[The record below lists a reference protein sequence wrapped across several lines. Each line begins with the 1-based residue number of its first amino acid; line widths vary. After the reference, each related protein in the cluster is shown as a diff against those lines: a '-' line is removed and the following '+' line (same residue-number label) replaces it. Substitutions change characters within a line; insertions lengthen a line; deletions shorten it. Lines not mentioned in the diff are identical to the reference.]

1 MRIRGR
7 LKRFGAVAVFAA
19 IFLLCAVFSCLFFDN
34 GKTSSAESS
43 GELQQSGQTAES
55 AANGKASAPI
65 SDQMVTYYEL
75 DGTDNMAL
83 WHKAIQTSVDGNGL
97 LVTVRLTAN
106 WNYTKATFGVGSFNE
121 QCLMVPDKAS
131 ILFDLNGYNL
141 TRTTDANPDGCI
153 FFINKG
159 SLEVIGNGQISGGR
173 ENEEG
178 GGAFTVKGKL
188 TLSGGTITDNEV
200 RNCGGAIYAY
210 NGSTIIVDGAVIK
223 SNTAGTYGG
232 GIYAEAGATLNIKS
246 GAVAENYALA
256 GGGIYSN
263 GATISMSGGYVMGNT
278 AEGGSRVDEGL
289 EITDNLCG
297 GGFCVNGGTFVL
309 DGGTISNNLVTK
321 GRGGGLYFFGDSVFT
336 MNGGVVTTNTA
347 SYDGQT
353 AGGGVSIF
361 HATMYMNGG
370 TITNNAASGY
380 SGDAG
385 GIGIRHSIFEMYGGT
400 VSENKVMS
408 DGGAWSGGIEAWY
421 SMVYLYDGKI
431 INNQTNGNGGG
442 ITIYSG
448 TTFYMYGGI
457 ISNNMTANNG
467 GGIQLDGGATA
478 AYLYGGVISNNQ
490 AAGVGGGINVGGIGS
505 VTIGGKTVTKNGKTY
520 GGGLKI
526 YNNIA
531 NNIASNMYLRN
542 GYKLLIDSSLKSNKN
557 VASIGIHTQTT
568 PASGAAVTFIDSYN
582 ATTAGGL
589 LTTFFFA
596 DNIGCKVQGT
606 TNGQIVS
613 GTPATKINWTFGV
626 STNKGTSWNSSAMSV
641 KDYKQVYTGNWFRI
655 SASAGTVT
663 SETSGKFLTAGSGSS
678 AYTYFKDVGVYTFI
692 VNDANYTNNV
702 LTFEVVPR
710 EVTIAWST
718 QDIYYS
724 EGNMQY
730 PASTLGGVVAGD
742 DCHLTVDTSGAGIN
756 AGTYTVTAGLSGA
769 QVSNYTL
776 PTDGSYIK
784 TYNILPRKLS
794 KPYINGGLIYDGNVQ
809 QVIVGFDPTGM
820 IISYDSSSPSVT
832 NYVYGISA
840 GTYKATIQLLD
851 PTNFRWEDNTTS
863 IVYLTSIVNK
873 VVLSVSGISLAAKEY
888 DGTNFTTL
896 NVNTLSVLGVV
907 SNDYGTDGE
916 IDKTKIWIIPV
927 DYETG
932 NVATSGKI
940 ELSGSTAGRYSKKIT
955 LQLDGTM
962 KDNYTLLSDVYECIT
977 YITRATIKV
986 TGGIDVATDNDGL
999 KGKVYDGTTNV
1010 TFDTSSA
1017 IFVYSATGNAV
1028 SGVTVDAYGGFVSAD
1043 AGENIFA
1050 NIWSLKLGGTLAENY
1065 ELDVAASLAVLNNGT
1080 ISGKI
1085 KKKDVSVEISVEDC
1099 VYGSIPLITY
1109 EVSGAVAGDGIKVV
1123 FEYLNATDGT
1133 TVLKTAGKYAIT
1145 ASLEGA
1151 FAKNYNIASIVPDG
1165 GTDGD
1170 PIEVEITKAPLTVT
1184 VKDAVVAMGEAA
1196 ANNGVSVSGLVW
1208 GDTRASL
1215 DIEDG
1220 DLTFNYG
1227 DFATSNGAVGDY
1239 VLSIDPI
1246 VLANYTVTVTDG
1258 TLTVTVK
1265 NLEVT
1270 LTVTDGVY
1278 GGAAV
1283 TATASAADGATQ
1295 ITSFNYTFKGTS
1307 YDGTVYNGA
1316 DIPVKPGIYTVIAEI
1331 DVATGYSGK
1340 AAKSVE
1346 IARAALTVTV
1356 TPKTAGVS
1364 DKAEYGENI
1373 TLSDLKTRFGLTF
1386 TGWANDDEK
1395 DDFGNSTQ
1403 TGDIVVSDAKW
1414 ETDYFAFAPVGNYAV
1429 AVSGLSSDNYV
1440 IAYVNCSLE
1449 IEKANASVVIKNQS
1463 SVYDGNIPVAGN
1475 VADVNFTVSGLKRSA
1490 DDLGVSISIA
1500 NAAAV
1505 AGKYALEVF
1514 ASNANYNVTFVGEG
1528 ADNTAVDNGGVWTV
1542 ASAYTVDKKK
1552 LIITAENKTI
1562 TYGDAAPSYTAVYD
1576 GFIATDGDL
1585 TGPVSGV
1592 FSTELV
1598 LGCAYVQAVGS
1609 NGNVGKYNI
1618 EESVAAVADNY
1629 YIVFV
1634 QGTLTVERKTITV
1647 TVDREKTVSQY
1658 GTSPV
1663 DFTVNTS
1670 DYYSFEASGLAYP
1683 ADDLQISLS
1692 AAVTESSNACSYPIT
1707 AASANANYNVVFK
1720 DCVYT
1725 VKQFEIKVEWVISGD
1740 DGTETLIP
1748 DGSEAEFIYN
1758 GAVQGPKAYFYM
1770 PTGKTPASTVS
1781 GLQKNAGGAY
1791 IATAIIPS
1799 QYKLNY
1805 TFASDTSNTQN
1816 FKITPKLLSITWT
1829 GSKDVNG
1836 DFSFEFNAGL
1846 QLHPIATFGGV
1857 VSGETVTP
1865 VYSGATGMVGD
1876 GHTVTVSIAD
1886 GNYTLPP
1893 ADVTVQYNIVK
1904 MSMNSFYWTSDGVTN
1919 INASTY
1925 SYVYD
1930 GETHMPTALAGVS
1943 ITFGYTVKY
1952 ADGTDCGNR
1961 AVNAGEY
1968 TVTAVPNDSNY
1979 AIPDGVS
1986 NKFTFKI
1993 LPKEVKESDLRYET
2007 LSFVYNGKDQAPQF
2021 FYADVNGVNIPLS
2034 VTVNGAHSEANLN
2047 GAYYVAIISAPADKN
2062 YAFTDGEVSYSKN
2075 FTIAPRDIDVEW
2087 TLDGGEWTT
2096 EFAEDYNGGEV
2107 NYSAKAY
2114 MTSADG
2120 EFAHINE
2127 YFKFEVT
2134 RRDGAAGTPTVW
2146 TGPIKDA
2153 GIYTL
2158 KAYISN
2164 PDFAKNYNITEY
2176 ARQITIEKIPLSIA
2190 VNGGSDY
2197 TVNYNAEAPAYSA
2210 VFNGFVPVYTDANG
2224 NSVDES
2230 VTVKAQVEAVAHWIF
2245 CDYVKGSQ
2253 PGNYAV
2259 TLTTNAE
2266 KLKLLRSILKN
2277 YDWEENFTG
2286 VTLIVKSTTGTVLVL
2301 AENGTN
2307 EFVYDGTEKLPEA
2320 FYTPVTGNGQ
2330 QRKLEVT
2337 LLALNPDGTP
2347 NEYLTDG
2354 KAIDVGMYYISVK
2367 RVSND
2372 EDKTELVTEGLCFKI
2387 IKRTVLVKIS
2397 DRKTVYG
2404 EVTESNRSSHI
2415 VTEYLYDY
2423 GGRNGYLPLKSDED
2437 GLAITV
2443 DCTFKRTDGLSNY
2456 DSQGYAQVGEYL
2468 IEGEW
2473 NSAAYGKN
2481 YEVVFIGGSD
2491 GVNGQFTAG
2500 LFTVEKADIYVIS
2513 NGDAYFEEYGD
2524 FDSGDPRYVIKLADK
2539 TDGVYNNI
2547 IYSGNK
2553 RAGNTDAAVSIKYVD
2568 KQRLEDAVK
2577 PEHDAEYILTDAP
2590 RITAAGDWVIYYKI
2604 EVAGGNHNAYYG
2616 AWRVQIRPEK
2626 DFIIIIFTK
2635 EYSVPYGDGVPE
2647 NLAEKLYEGGYY
2659 RLGNNAVSAE
2669 WFKDNAEAYVES
2681 VTASS
2686 EVGLYNIYFR
2696 IKDEAETGSL
2706 QYVIKYT
2713 DNNYTPETNVGKYRI
2728 EQRLLTVNW
2737 QETLEFMHDGEAHLP
2752 ELSVSG
2758 WIGGGELKVEEVLAD
2773 GQKRYVFKDGGKEIV
2788 VTVSAAGNFTDIG
2801 GHILTVSVGNSNY
2814 RLDVSNA
2821 AKTVSIKA
2829 DTVVEFGHLPA
2840 WAWYAIGGGAALLA
2854 LIIVI
2859 LAVKLKKR
2867 VPAGGA
2873 ADDGGFYETVEDGF
2887 PPEEI

>member
-1 MRIRGR
+1 MKIRGR
-7 LKRFGAVAVFAA
+7 LKRFGAVAAFAA

-34 GKTSSAESS
+34 GKTSSAENTKSQNMQSVSAVEENAVEGANSAPRS
-43 GELQQSGQTAES
+43 GEIITFYEVKGTNAQKAEVWRNAMQMSVENSVQVTVMLADDWTAE
-55 AANGKASAPI
+55 NGSFGTGDGFTATGGISIPENTDIVLDLNNHTINRGLSESTPSSIKNMGSVINGINCKLTLNDSSSIGGGVITGGYASGLNA
-65 SDQMVTYYEL
+65 
-75 DGTDNMAL
+75 DGACGGG
-83 WHKAIQTSVDGNGL
+83 IGL
-97 LVTVRLTAN
+97 LN
-106 WNYTKATFGVGSFNE
+106 SQFI
-121 QCLMVPDKAS
+121 M
-131 ILFDLNGYNL
+131 NGG
-141 TRTTDANPDGCI
+141 TIR
-153 FFINKG
+153 
-159 SLEVIGNGQISGGR
+159 GNTGGT
-173 ENEEG
+173 G
-178 GGAFTVKGKL
+178 GGAWFRLSNCYLYGGIVEGNTGNYGAGMYFYNNCVVSFYDGFIIRDN
-188 TLSGGTITDNEV
+188 TSTNSGGAFE
-200 RNCGGAIYAY
+200 C
-210 NGSTIIVDGAVIK
+210 
-223 SNTAGTYGG
+223 
-232 GIYAEAGATLNIKS
+232 
-246 GAVAENYALA
+246 
-256 GGGIYSN
+256 YSN
-263 GATISMSGGYVMGNT
+263 DTVTINGGLFTGNT
-278 AEGGSRVDEGL
+278 AAG
-289 EITDNLCG
+289 
-297 GGFCVNGGTFVL
+297 
-309 DGGTISNNLVTK
+309 DGGAFYVTSSSQ
-321 GRGGGLYFFGDSVFT
+321 LT
-336 MNGGVVTTNTA
+336 MNGGVVSNNK
-347 SYDGQT
+347 SGVGNI
-353 AGGGVSIF
+353 AGRGF
-361 HATMYMNGG
+361 
-370 TITNNAASGY
+370 
-380 SGDAG
+380 
-385 GIGIRHSIFEMYGGT
+385 
-400 VSENKVMS
+400 
-408 DGGAWSGGIEAWY
+408 
-421 SMVYLYDGKI
+421 
-431 INNQTNGNGGG
+431 GGG
-442 ITIYSG
+442 IFPRDSGSKFSISGGEVYNNYKVNSDGSEILQNIYISEESLKMVITGKLQNTTKIGVTMKAGISGGFTQGYSNFNTLAPSQFFFDEVNGKNVILNAEGEAEFGTEPASTPSVTLKWQYSTDAGSNWADVSATSVIYSG
-448 TTFYMYGGI
+448 ATYVFRAMNDTSTIGFALQRYTDINGNSSNIATVKNVGTYVYMV
-457 ISNNMTANNG
+457 NNG
-467 GGIQLDGGATA
+467 AGTYENPSLTFRITQVTVSITWSSETSLTYNGSPQRPTAVMGNVSAEDKNQLAFIYDNGLQSSA
-478 AYLYGGVISNNQ
+478 
-490 AAGVGGGINVGGIGS
+490 INVGNYS
-505 VTIGGKTVTKNGKTY
+505 T
-520 GGGLKI
+520 
-526 YNNIA
+526 
-531 NNIASNMYLRN
+531 
-542 GYKLLIDSSLKSNKN
+542 
-557 VASIGIHTQTT
+557 SIT
-568 PASGAAVTFIDSYN
+568 
-582 ATTAGGL
+582 
-589 LTTFFFA
+589 
-596 DNIGCKVQGT
+596 
-606 TNGQIVS
+606 
-613 GTPATKINWTFGV
+613 
-626 STNKGTSWNSSAMSV
+626 
-641 KDYKQVYTGNWFRI
+641 
-655 SASAGTVT
+655 
-663 SETSGKFLTAGSGSS
+663 
-678 AYTYFKDVGVYTFI
+678 
-692 VNDANYTNNV
+692 
-702 LTFEVVPR
+702 
-710 EVTIAWST
+710 
-718 QDIYYS
+718 
-724 EGNMQY
+724 
-730 PASTLGGVVAGD
+730 
-742 DCHLTVDTSGAGIN
+742 
-756 AGTYTVTAGLSGA
+756 GLSGSKADNYKLPSGGNSKTFSIKPA
-769 QVSNYTL
+769 QLEKPVGVNGLVYNSNAQNLLIGVNDKMLVSGDTAGTNA
-776 PTDGSYIK
+776 K
-784 TYNILPRKLS
+784 TY
-794 KPYINGGLIYDGNVQ
+794 
-809 QVIVGFDPTGM
+809 TAT
-820 IISYDSSSPSVT
+820 ISIKDT
-832 NYVYGISA
+832 RNYVWADTNDTVPYTVSVKISPK
-840 GTYKATIQLLD
+840 TL
-851 PTNFRWEDNTTS
+851 R
-863 IVYLTSIVNK
+863 
-873 VVLSVSGISLAAKEY
+873 VSGITLKEKEY
-888 DGTNFTTL
+888 DGTTQIAAGSLQGDYILSGFETVEDENNISLIVDSSNSKYSSKDVGYRTATVKISLDGVGKENYVLFDSEYTFGGYITKSTIKVVKVTADDKDYDGNVSVNLSIKPEDIKRVITGAGETTGFVAGDDVAITVYGTFADA
-896 NVNTLSVLGVV
+896 NAGANKMINISSYTLSGA
-907 SNDYGTDGE
+907 N
-916 IDKTKIWIIPV
+916 
-927 DYETG
+927 
-932 NVATSGKI
+932 
-940 ELSGSTAGRYSKKIT
+940 
-955 LQLDGTM
+955 
-962 KDNYTLLSDVYECIT
+962 KDNYIIDYVNSVQ
-977 YITRATIKV
+977 
-986 TGGIDVATDNDGL
+986 TGTAEINKRDIDVTFTTTDC
-999 KGKVYDGTTNV
+999 
-1010 TFDTSSA
+1010 
-1017 IFVYSATGNAV
+1017 
-1028 SGVTVDAYGGFVSAD
+1028 AYG
-1043 AGENIFA
+1043 NIP
-1050 NIWSLKLGGTLAENY
+1050 
-1065 ELDVAASLAVLNNGT
+1065 
-1080 ISGKI
+1080 
-1085 KKKDVSVEISVEDC
+1085 DVSYSIKDASGNSVNDNIALTLTF
-1099 VYGSIPLITY
+1099 V
-1109 EVSGAVAGDGIKVV
+1109 
-1123 FEYLNATDGT
+1123 NATDGT
-1133 TVLKTAGKYAIT
+1133 TVLKTAGVYTVSAVLRSDYA
-1145 ASLEGA
+1145 L
-1151 FAKNYNIASIVPDG
+1151 NYNVTSGSVSS
-1165 GTDGD
+1165 
-1170 PIEVEITKAPLTVT
+1170 VEITKAPLTVT

-1239 VLSIDPI
+1239 VLSVDPI

-1364 DKAEYGENI
+1364 DKAEYGESI
-1373 TLSDLKTRFGLTF
+1373 TLSDFKTRFGLVF

-1440 IAYVNCSLE
+1440 ITYVNCSLE
-1449 IEKANASVVIKNQS
+1449 IEKANASVVIKNQN

-1562 TYGDAAPSYTAVYD
+1562 TYGDAAPAYTAVYD
-1576 GFIATDGDL
+1576 GFIAADGDL

-1598 LGCAYVQAVGS
+1598 LGCAYVQAVGA

-1658 GTSPV
+1658 GTRPV

-1692 AAVTESSNACSYPIT
+1692 VAVTEASNAGSYPIT
-1707 AASANANYNVVFK
+1707 AASANANYNVVFE

-1725 VKQFEIKVEWVISGD
+1725 VKQFEIKVEWVISGS

-1829 GSKDVNG
+1829 GSKNDLG
-1836 DFSFEFNAGL
+1836 EFSFEFNAGL
-1846 QLHPIATFGGV
+1846 QLHPTATFGGV

-2062 YAFTDGEVSYSKN
+2062 YAFTDGEASYSKN

-2120 EFAHINE
+2120 EFANINE

-2164 PDFAKNYNITEY
+2164 PDLAKNYNITEY

-2210 VFNGFVPVYTDANG
+2210 VFNGFIPVYTDANG

-2320 FYTPVTGNGQ
+2320 FYTPTTGNGQ

-2367 RVSND
+2367 RVAND

-2481 YEVVFIGGSD
+2481 YEVVFIGGSN

-2647 NLAEKLYEGGYY
+2647 NLAEQLYEGGYY

-2873 ADDGGFYETVEDGF
+2873 ADDDGFYETVEDGF